1 MITNRINKIWAIIAM
16 ALLGG
21 VIVIVYLFLKD
32 GTPSASYVPLDTEHS
47 QNFFL
52 TNMKQDANDPAA
64 NDIPLATYS

>member
-32 GTPSASYVPLDTEHS
+32 GTSSASYLPLDTEHS
-47 QNFFL
+47 QNFFASL
-52 TNMKQDANDPAA
+52 SA
-64 NDIPLATYS
+64 